1 LLLESRGS
9 LPQPSTGSNFL
20 LTMADTGSTR
30 ITALVEQTY
39 LLVERLERI
48 SVDSVWSR
56 RSSGHRGALLRW
68 AERFNQPGGISSLSD
83 EEIRTLEALIAG
95 GFKFLERAAAEKSR

>member
-1 LLLESRGS
+1 M
-9 LPQPSTGSNFL
+9 P
-20 LTMADTGSTR
+20 DTDSAN

-39 LLVERLERI
+39 MLVQRLERI
-48 SVDSVWSR
+48 SVDSVWAR

-68 AERFNQPGGISSLSD
+68 VERFNQPGGTHNLTE
-83 EEIRTLEALIAG
+83 EEIHVLESLITG